1 MGAIVFDVPP
11 QMSAQNASLGSLP
24 PRVSARSAFLPVPDA
39 PPLTSASVKPV
50 PWANSSL
57 QENVWIVG

>member
-1 MGAIVFDVPP
+1 VGVIVFDVPP

-24 PRVSARSAFLPVPDA
+24 PRVSAKSAFLPVPDA
-39 PPLTSASVKPV
+39 LPLISAYVKPV

-57 QENVWIVG
+57 QDNV